1 MYTDEEM
8 DKQNVKSDTDGETGE
23 TKQDKDRTHT
33 DEENSEN
40 WRLIAG
46 RGQHSLSIYILLNK
60 VHQKMDDKT
69 ISQVHCGQISEFV
82 HFFGRLGKL
91 YILENFME

>member
-23 TKQDKDRTHT
+23 TKQDKDRTHM

-40 WRLIAG
+40 WRIIAG
-46 RGQHSLSIYILLNK
+46 RRQHSLWIYIFLHK
-60 VHQKMDDKT
+60 VYGKMDSIRDASVDKT
-69 ISQVHCGQISEFV
+69 M
-82 HFFGRLGKL
+82 
-91 YILENFME
+91 YENEIPREDSMNIRGN